1 MTVRMA
7 YVVGL
12 AAAVAACSPKVK
24 VSVEF
29 TCEGGEKVRA
39 EFRNDSA
46 FVSLPG
52 QQVALAQAVSASGA
66 RYTDGDIQVWNKGK
80 EITVSKGDS
89 VIFQC
94 KEE

>member
-1 MTVRMA
+1 MTRKAMA
-7 YVVGL
+7 LATLAL
-12 AAAVAACSPKVK
+12 AACAPRVK

-29 TCEGGEKVRA
+29 TCEGGEKVRT

-66 RYTDGDIQVWNKGK
+66 RYTNGDLQVWNKGK
-80 EITVSKGDS
+80 EITVMQGDS
-89 VIFQC
+89 VLFRC

>member
-1 MTVRMA
+1 MTRGVMG
-7 YVVGL
+7 VM
-12 AAAVAACSPKVK
+12 AVAVAVACTPRAR

-29 TCEGGEKVRA
+29 TCESGEKVRA

-52 QQVALAQAVSASGA
+52 QDVALAQAVSASGA
-66 RYTDGDIQVWNKGK
+66 RYTDGDIQVWSKGK

-89 VIFQC
+89 VLFRC
-94 KEE
+94 KEK